1 MSLNPTISRHLQA
14 FLSGS
19 GTHEVTPLQTH
30 LLGGWKPTT
39 LASYNSAVKRFLD
52 FYGTRHR
59 LPFLLPA
66 SEDDIYNFCLSVG
79 RTVGGSPDNCV
90 TAKTLMKYLY
100 ALQAWH
106 LFHQKPYPSGSRDI
120 VTVMLRSSAQ
130 VDASVPT
137 RPLKVAVMIHH
148 VLALYNELNKS
159 DPRDEA
165 VLDCAICAFWGM
177 ARLAEL
183 TYTCQTG
190 RPGRLNSVLGED
202 VLRPVNDLSHVYLA
216 VRGAKTAKPGVPQP
230 ILLNKTTQ

>member
-66 SEDDIYNFCLSVG
+66 LEDDIYNFCLSVG
-79 RTVGGSPDNCV
+79 RTVGGSPDNLV

-100 ALQAWH
+100 ALQEWH
-106 LFHQKPYPSGSRDI
+106 LFHQKTLSVRLPRHHHGD
-120 VTVMLRSSAQ
+120 AQ
-130 VDASVPT
+130 VICTGGCLGTHQTFESGRHDPSCLGPIQRT
-137 RPLKVAVMIHH
+137 QQKRP
-148 VLALYNELNKS
+148 S
-159 DPRDEA
+159 RR
-165 VLDCAICAFWGM
+165 GRS
-177 ARLAEL
+177 RLRNL
-183 TYTCQTG
+183 C
-190 RPGRLNSVLGED
+190 VLGD
-202 VLRPVNDLSHVYLA
+202 GTTSRTDLHLPDRTTRTFKLGLRRRRPA
-216 VRGAKTAKPGVPQP
+216 TGE
-230 ILLNKTTQ
+230 